1 VHHGGEG
8 STPWRP
14 GLPHQREEGA
24 SSPSLNPATGSG
36 LEEDAAIDDEVH
48 REKEAATSL
57 RRASSPDHAAMLR
70 LVRRGKGEGR
80 ESWGRR
86 KASRPTMRS
95 PRLRPLPPL
104 AREAA
109 GAGDGDDIPRVDS
122 QGMEERTL
130 LTFPIQESMCN
141 NVWA

>member
-36 LEEDAAIDDEVH
+36 LEEDAAVDDEVR
-48 REKEAATSL
+48 REKETATSP
-57 RRASSPDHAAMLR
+57 RRASSLDHTAMLR
-70 LVRRGKGEGR
+70 LVRRGKEEGQG
-80 ESWGRR
+80 SWGRR
-86 KASRPTMRS
+86 KASPPTMRS
-95 PRLRPLPPL
+95 PHLRTLPPL

-109 GAGDGDDIPRVDS
+109 GAGADESIPRVNS

-130 LTFPIQESMCN
+130 LTFPIQESMCK